1 MEKNKL
7 SFDVTDSQL
16 SVAGFVKVP
25 NKGQFVHGSFPGLVF
40 VRVKTPAD
48 CAATGGAFMMFTDS
62 STLDVYGATKLV
74 LGRDVGHHLANDS
87 SSYPNAECLPGP
99 AKPFVASGKRI
110 GRYNDANGR
119 NQTVSSVILGA
130 DGLKWTKVFAQSNCF
145 VLAVVSRVPFGLAW
159 SAAATIPVALPC
171 TLEQLKTH
179 PRTDVKFASVDDS
192 SSINIGP
199 TNGVKLQLSRWITST
214 NSSPDLVRYS
224 FGRTGGEMWL
234 HVPCDIKKLISAGAS
249 QFVSTQYSGVLAAEA
264 ALAVDEELAALP
276 QDSIVPL
283 GVKLSVML
291 PTGVSEKL
299 KLSFDIP
306 VQEASTLGARPVS
319 SVSVAGNTG
328 PVGWDST
335 SAQTYFDSNRAG
347 PSLID
352 GGFYP
357 YGGVLKPTPV
367 SAGQPNALSTS
378 ATVNGTGIT
387 GSFAVNSLPKLNFTT
402 KVEGV
407 VKRVVSSYDLLKQIS
422 PLANAK
428 GEDIDVD
435 LDSYLTAQM
444 TVPVLNVRTVANS
457 SEIRASDDAD
467 TAAVRAAG
475 SISGDI
481 SYDRLFEARYEPL
494 SRNLTAFAS
503 RVDQRVSASV

>member
-1 MEKNKL
+1 MEKSKL

-16 SVAGFVKVP
+16 SVSGFVKVP

-40 VRVKTPAD
+40 ARVKTPAD
-48 CAATGGAFMMFTDS
+48 CAAMGGAFLMFTDS
-62 STLDVYGATKLV
+62 SALDVYGATKLV
-74 LGRDVGHHLANDS
+74 LGRDVGYHLASDS
-87 SSYPNAECLPGP
+87 SGYPNAECLPGA

-119 NQTVSSVILGA
+119 NQTVSSVVLGA
-130 DGLKWTKVFAQSNCF
+130 DGLRWTKVFTQSGCF

-159 SAAATIPVALPC
+159 STAATVPVALPC

-179 PRTDVKFASVDDS
+179 PRTDVKFTSVDDGS
-192 SSINIGP
+192 AINIGV
-199 TNGVKLQLSRWITST
+199 TNGVKLQLSRWITAT
-214 NSSPDLVRYS
+214 NSSLDLVRYS
-224 FGRTGGEMWL
+224 FGKTGGEMWL

-249 QFVSTQYSGVLAAEA
+249 RFVSTQYSGVLAEQA

-276 QDSIVPL
+276 SGSIVPL
-283 GVKLSVML
+283 GVKLSVTL
-291 PTGVSEKL
+291 PTSAGEEL
-299 KLSFDIP
+299 KLSFDVP
-306 VQEASTLGARPVS
+306 VQDASTLGARPVS

-328 PVGWDST
+328 PVGWDSA

-378 ATVNGTGIT
+378 TTVNGTGIA
-387 GSFAVNSLPKLNFTT
+387 GGFAVNSLPKLNFTT
-402 KVEGV
+402 EVEGV
-407 VKRVVSSYDLLKQIS
+407 AKRVVSSYDLLKQIS

-428 GEDIDVD
+428 GEEHNVD
-435 LDSYLTAQM
+435 LDLFLTTQM
-444 TVPVLNVRTVANS
+444 AVSVLNVRTTANS
-457 SEIRASDDAD
+457 SETRASDDAD
-467 TAAVRAAG
+467 TAAIRAAG
-475 SISGDI
+475 SVSSDI
-481 SYDRLFEARYEPL
+481 GYDRLFEARYEPL

-503 RVDQRVSASV
+503 KVDQRVSASI